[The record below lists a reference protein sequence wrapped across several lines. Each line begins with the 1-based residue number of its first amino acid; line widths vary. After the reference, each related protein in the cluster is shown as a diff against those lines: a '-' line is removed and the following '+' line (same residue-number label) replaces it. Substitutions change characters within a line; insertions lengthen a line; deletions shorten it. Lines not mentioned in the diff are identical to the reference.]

1 MNWEEYLSNASYMAD
16 LQARR
21 EFGSKLMLAFKQ
33 KNLAE
38 GIQWYQ
44 AVHLHGRMRDW
55 QVVMPPALLAALGG
69 VPDPAL
75 RVDMVNIIVA
85 GDIETASL
93 ALTYGVADPMT
104 SPFHW
109 ISQERIDWMNTQLK
123 SWLGWV

>member
-1 MNWEEYLSNASYMAD
+1 MNWEEYLSNGSYVAD

-44 AVHLHGRMRDW
+44 AMHLHGRMRDW
-55 QVVMPPALLAALGG
+55 QVTMPSALLTAMGG
-69 VPDPAL
+69 VPDPGI

-93 ALTYGVADPMT
+93 CLTYGTPDAMT

-109 ISQERIDWMNTQLK
+109 ISQERMDWMNTQLK
-123 SWLGWV
+123 AWLGWA

>member
-1 MNWEEYLSNASYMAD
+1 MNWEEYLSNSSYLAD

-33 KNLAE
+33 KNIAE

-44 AVHLHGRMRDW
+44 ALYLHGRMREW
-55 QVVMPPALLAALGG
+55 QVTMPSALLTAMGG
-69 VPDPAL
+69 VPDPNI

-93 ALTYGVADPMT
+93 ALTYGTADAMT

-109 ISQERIDWMNTQLK
+109 ISQERMDWMNTQLK
-123 SWLGWV
+123 AWLGWA